1 MLDEM
6 AKRQGAISMEQQ
18 EYAGDGTDWRAS
30 IRNAW
35 NRIGPHVRRTPVIQP
50 ADKHLGSELTLWLKL
65 EHLQHTGSFK
75 ARGAFNAILGAAPR
89 PECVVAVSGG
99 NHGAAVAFAATR
111 IGIPAIVFAPKLA
124 GEVKIAR
131 MRSFGAQVEIREDI
145 GVAFADAAQMCR
157 MTGALF
163 VHPFDQPATIEGQ
176 GTVAMEFEEQLPG
189 LDTLLVAVGG
199 GGLIAGIAAWY
210 QGSARIVA
218 VETEGTATLAT
229 SLKEGPD
236 ARIIP
241 SGIAASA
248 LGAQHIGKIAFDLCR
263 RHVHDAVIVSDA
275 DLLDAQRRLWSSL
288 RIIGEPG
295 GVTAL
300 AALTSG
306 AYVPEADERVG
317 VLICGA
323 NADPGWFL

>member
-1 MLDEM
+1 MKQHNNVEVDAEW
-6 AKRQGAISMEQQ
+6 RGA
-18 EYAGDGTDWRAS
+18 

-35 NRIGPHVRRTPVIQP
+35 SRIGPHVRQTPVILP
-50 ADKHLGSELTLWLKL
+50 ADKHLGPEEALWLKL

-75 ARGAFNAILGAAPR
+75 ARGAFNAILGAARR
-89 PECVVAVSGG
+89 PESVVAVSGG
-99 NHGAAVAFAATR
+99 NHGAAVAFAAAR

-145 GVAFADAAQMCR
+145 GIAFADAEEMCR
-157 MTGALF
+157 TTGALF

-176 GTVAMEFEEQLPG
+176 GTIGMEFEEQLPG

-199 GGLIAGIAAWY
+199 GGLIGGIAAWY
-210 QGSARIVA
+210 QGKVRIVA
-218 VETEGTATLAT
+218 VETAGTATLAT
-229 SLKEGPD
+229 SLKDGPH
-236 ARIIP
+236 ARIVP

-248 LGAQHIGKIAFDLCR
+248 LGAQHIGTIAFDLCR
-263 RHVHDAVIVSDA
+263 RYVHDALVVSDQ
-275 DLLDAQRRLWSSL
+275 DLVEAQRRLWSSL
-288 RIIGEPG
+288 RIVGEPG

-306 AYVPEADERVG
+306 AYVPAAGERVG